1 MSLTHLNVL
10 PYRME
15 EFPGLFSIKAALLL
29 QAQFDCQPMK
39 ITRI

>member
-1 MSLTHLNVL
+1 MFFNPFKRFTLQNGGISWPV
-10 PYRME
+10 
-15 EFPGLFSIKAALLL
+15 SIKAALLL